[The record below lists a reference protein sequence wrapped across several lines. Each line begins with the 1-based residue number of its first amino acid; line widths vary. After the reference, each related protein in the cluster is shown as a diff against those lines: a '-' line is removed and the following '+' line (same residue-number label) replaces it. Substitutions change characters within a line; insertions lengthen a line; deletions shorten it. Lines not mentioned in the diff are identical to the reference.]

1 MPKDRWLSI
10 VLRTALLGLFLWM
23 VRGLLIPIA
32 LGALFALLLAPFDR
46 RLKPRLGKA
55 AGFSSLLVTAG
66 VLVLVVIPFVLI
78 TVQAVSSINDFLTR
92 DWTLTIDKVQ
102 TFLSDQLDGYG
113 RMLRLPGENI
123 RATFQR
129 LVGQVGTAIAG
140 YAGAF
145 ATSLPSLLIRLFL
158 FILALYYFLRDG
170 RAISQW
176 MHRMSPFPPD
186 ETEELFRSITE
197 TVKGAVLS
205 LLATAG
211 VQGGLTTI
219 ALYVFRVPGAFL
231 FGIIATLLSVIPL
244 VGTTP
249 VTIGAT
255 IFLVAS
261 GRFGAAV
268 GMAIAAVI
276 VGFSDNIVRPWVQ
289 SSRTQMHPLLTI
301 LGIFGGLELFGPA
314 GIFLGPVVAVM
325 AFWTVDTYSHLRD
338 QKVHHGGT
346 EGTEKKL

>member
-1 MPKDRWLSI
+1 
-10 VLRTALLGLFLWM
+10 
-23 VRGLLIPIA
+23 
-32 LGALFALLLAPFDR
+32 
-46 RLKPRLGKA
+46 
-55 AGFSSLLVTAG
+55 
-66 VLVLVVIPFVLI
+66 
-78 TVQAVSSINDFLTR
+78 
-92 DWTLTIDKVQ
+92 
-102 TFLSDQLDGYG
+102 
-113 RMLRLPGENI
+113 MLRLPGENI

-249 VTIGAT
+249 VTAGAT
-255 IFLVAS
+255 IYLFAS
-261 GRFGAAV
+261 GRFGAAA

-276 VGFSDNIVRPWVQ
+276 IGFSDNIVRPWVQ

-325 AFWTVDTYSHLRD
+325 AFWTVDTYAHLRD
-338 QKVHHGGT
+338 
-346 EGTEKKL
+346 KKGKDSGAGSRADET